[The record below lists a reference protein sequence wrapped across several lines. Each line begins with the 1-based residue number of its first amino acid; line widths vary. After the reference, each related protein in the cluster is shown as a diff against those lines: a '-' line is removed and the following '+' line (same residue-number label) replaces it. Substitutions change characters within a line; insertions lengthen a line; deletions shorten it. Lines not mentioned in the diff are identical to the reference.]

1 MTSGSVR
8 KWGLIVLVVLLVL
21 IVGCLVGFRV
31 GIGILKEKMVEA
43 LGPDSEITAIR
54 VGWFE
59 RGSGGASDQG
69 AEGMAGGR

>member
-8 KWGLIVLVVLLVL
+8 KWGLIALTVLLVL

-43 LGPDSEITAIR
+43 VGPDSEMTTIR
-54 VGWFE
+54 VGWSSVE
-59 RGSGGASDQG
+59 V
-69 AEGMAGGR
+69 EGLRIEVQKG